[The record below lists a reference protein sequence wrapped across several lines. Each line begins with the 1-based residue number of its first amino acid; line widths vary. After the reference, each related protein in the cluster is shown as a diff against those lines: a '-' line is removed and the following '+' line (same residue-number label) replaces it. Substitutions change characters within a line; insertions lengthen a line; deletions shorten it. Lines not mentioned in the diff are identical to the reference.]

1 MIDYVFYTLV
11 CLCLVI
17 LQTAILPYITYFNN
31 CYDLLIPFILY
42 MAFFRPV
49 FESILVALT
58 IGLVMDS
65 ITGGPFGI
73 FISIY
78 FWIVVG
84 IRWGMQ
90 FFHSGTVVMLPLAIA
105 ACVLIENLA
114 LLAITAVILK
124 EQIFPAGVAGLVSW
138 QILWAAIS
146 GPFVFM
152 FIKFIHTGLN
162 AWLEEVYLGRNSH
175 GL

>member
-1 MIDYVFYTLV
+1 MIDYVFYTIA

-17 LQTAILPYITYFNN
+17 LQTAILPHITFFNN
-31 CYDLLIPFILY
+31 CYDLLIPLILY

-49 FESILVALT
+49 FESVLVALT

-78 FWIVVG
+78 FWLFAG
-84 IRWGMQ
+84 TRWGMQ
-90 FFHSGTVVMLPLAIA
+90 YFHSGTTVLLPFVISAG
-105 ACVLIENLA
+105 VLVENLILLSVTA
-114 LLAITAVILK
+114 LIAKEAV
-124 EQIFPAGVAGLVSW
+124 FPAGVAEMFAW
-138 QILWAAIS
+138 QVFWAAIS

-162 AWLEEVYLGRNSH
+162 VRLEEVSLGRDSR